1 MCKVDF
7 LYSGVASEIFLEPG
21 RAGRVLIWQQLASKS
36 GDRSVNIY
44 LPFVT
49 LETLQKVP
57 STSCVLPKYA
67 LLEPHQVE
75 DCY

>member
-7 LYSGVASEIFLEPG
+7 LYGGVAGEIFLEPS
-21 RAGRVLIWQQLASKS
+21 RAGGALIWQQLTCKP
-36 GDRSVNIY
+36 GERSMKIHS
-44 LPFVT
+44 PFVT

-57 STSCVLPKYA
+57 SSSCVLPKCA

-75 DCY
+75 GFY